1 MVDSILRNEMYKGNL
16 IQGKR
21 TRISHKT
28 HNMVRV
34 AEDEWIIKENT
45 HKEIIK
51 KELFDQVQDLLYGRN
66 IKCNIQGSI
75 YKYAGFVKCSEC
87 GCNLYRKKRI
97 KIIKKFTFIIVVL
110 TLKQKNVISTI

>member
-34 AEDEWIIKENT
+34 AED
-45 HKEIIK
+45 
-51 KELFDQVQDLLYGRN
+51 
-66 IKCNIQGSI
+66 
-75 YKYAGFVKCSEC
+75 
-87 GCNLYRKKRI
+87 
-97 KIIKKFTFIIVVL
+97 
-110 TLKQKNVISTI
+110 